1 MSRCVMIDI
10 VIEGGTII
18 TMDDKRSIL
27 HDGGIAIEK
36 GVILEVGTKEEI
48 SAKYK
53 AKQVLYGE
61 KHAVL
66 PGLIDTHGHA
76 GHSMVKTIAETVPS
90 WGTMIENI
98 YLRGVTKE
106 FWYIDSVLASLE
118 RLKFGVTT
126 GATFLGGGRGA
137 YRTDDPKYAELHLDG
152 AKEVGIR
159 EILGLGP
166 VGRAPYTP
174 REYVDLDSDEKTNR
188 VVDFEGMMKT
198 TRNIVDKYDDFGSL
212 VTARMTVSSISPN
225 LDNLSAE
232 DQTTVKQQTR
242 EIRALADESGRGIMA
257 HGGGGVIASA
267 KELGLMGPDVM
278 LIHCGGL
285 SEDEIN
291 IFAETGTH
299 VSHCPRARAIMR
311 RRCPVVELLDAGVN
325 VALGTDGSAP
335 DRTFDTFADMRT
347 SQTIQRHFFHDS
359 SYMPPGMVLGMATIN
374 AANALGIGREIGS
387 LEAGKRADIILLN
400 MNKPHLTPR
409 FMIPHRIVYEA
420 YGHDVETSIIDGKI
434 VMENR
439 MIKTLNEERALEQ
452 AQRVA
457 EEVVEYNDLEKYMEI
472 PEGFWKSSK
481 YG

>member
-1 MSRCVMIDI
+1 MD
-10 VIEGGTII
+10 EGRKII
-18 TMDDKRSIL
+18 QE
-27 HDGGIAIEK
+27 GGIAIEK
-36 GVILEVGTKEEI
+36 GFILDVGTKEEI

-53 AKQVLYGE
+53 AKHVLDAE

-66 PGLIDTHGHA
+66 PGLIDTHGHS
-76 GHSMVKTIAETVPS
+76 GHSMMKTIAETVPG
-90 WGTMIENI
+90 WGNMIEGV
-98 YLRGVTKE
+98 YLRGVKEE

-118 RLKFGVTT
+118 RIKFGVTT

-137 YRTDDPKYAELHLDG
+137 YRTDDPKFAELHLDG
-152 AKEVGIR
+152 AREVGIR

-174 REYVDLDSDEKTNR
+174 REYRDLDGEKETSR
-188 VVDFEGMMKT
+188 TVDFDGMMET
-198 TRNIVDKYDDFGSL
+198 TRRIVEKYGDFNSI
-212 VTARMTVSSISPN
+212 VTARMTVSSIAPN
-225 LDNLSAE
+225 LDDLSAE
-232 DQTTVKQQTR
+232 DQATVRRQAK

-257 HGGGGVIASA
+257 HGGGGVIRSA

-285 SEDEIN
+285 TEEDIN

-311 RRCPVVELLDAGVN
+311 RRCPVPELIDAGVN

-347 SQTIQRHFFHDS
+347 AQTIQRHFFHDS
-359 SYMPPGMVLGMATIN
+359 KYMPPGKVLGMATID
-374 AANALGIGREIGS
+374 AANALGVGREIGS
-387 LEAGKRADIILLN
+387 LEVGKRADVILLN

-409 FMIPHRIVYEA
+409 FMIPQRIVYEA
-420 YGHDVETSIIDGKI
+420 YGQDVETSIINGKI
-434 VMENR
+434 VMEGR
-439 MIKTLNEERALEQ
+439 VIKTIDEERALDH

-457 EEVVEYNDLEKYMEI
+457 EEVVEYNDLEKYMGI
-472 PEGFWKSSK
+472 PEGFWHKSK